1 MEQKI
6 FLLTLSLK
14 ETYLLKKL
22 VKKKNSILK
31 NMIVIKMD
39 IIKMKVAI
47 LALQMVEV
55 I

>member
-6 FLLTLSLK
+6 FLLILSLK
-14 ETYLLKKL
+14 ETYPLKKL

-39 IIKMKVAI
+39 IIKTKVAI